1 MAVGGKRAHL
11 QLLGDREGF
20 TLIVLGLLRVL
31 AANGDI
37 ALCLTMITPCA
48 HAQSPSDEEIT
59 SHLKEQYEGLN
70 VVDYKRI
77 FAVRID
83 KPADEIVVVSYSIS
97 YPTKDPLR
105 STELEV
111 FTTKNGWLT
120 AVPMSALPIG
130 QVQDVSVRDS
140 RIFVE
145 TKTFRESDRPCCP
158 TDSHSFVFTPS
169 DGVLIGTMK

>member
-1 MAVGGKRAHL
+1 M
-11 QLLGDREGF
+11 
-20 TLIVLGLLRVL
+20 L

-77 FAVRID
+77 FVVTDLDR

-111 FTTKNGWLT
+111 FTTKNGW
-120 AVPMSALPIG
+120 AHRSSYERSAH
-130 QVQDVSVRDS
+130 
-140 RIFVE
+140 
-145 TKTFRESDRPCCP
+145 RP
-158 TDSHSFVFTPS
+158 
-169 DGVLIGTMK
+169 GAGRLRAR